1 MNGDFLVN
9 PVEVVRDGDTVAA
22 GALMSSGQVVVE
34 WNREAFPE
42 DERTEGPT
50 LSIYRDVDDAEEAT
64 GGTVEIGE
72 AHRAMTDGG
81 TSITGPGGDGPEPGT
96 VDDGEPATDPVN
108 PEMVAAYT
116 PAFVVSSDAAERFV
130 ADYSVLDSGWV
141 RVRDWDGEVQKIPP
155 HKINAIRHVRKERYG
170 DGGRNGYKP
179 EQLADEDLRERAR
192 EMGGAGGDE

>member
-1 MNGDFLVN
+1 MSGHIPDDCRHDPHDPDLFILRCPDCGREDKSQTRKTRRGRVCGRCNRLMGVTPVSKVSTASPGD
-9 PVEVVRDGDTVAA
+9 
-22 GALMSSGQVVVE
+22 
-34 WNREAFPE
+34 
-42 DERTEGPT
+42 
-50 LSIYRDVDDAEEAT
+50 
-64 GGTVEIGE
+64 GTRV
-72 AHRAMTDGG
+72 MTDGG

-96 VDDGEPATDPVN
+96 MDDGEPATDPVD

-130 ADYSVLDSGWV
+130 ADYSVLESGWV

-170 DGGRNGYKP
+170 EGGRNGFKP